1 MSTLFLL
8 ALLACSDTQL
18 ASWGAVGEPGHVTCY
33 SGGQVIYD
41 GDSTGKI
48 ESEQRSDGWLFMDA
62 TTKRLV
68 RISGD
73 CVIRN

>member
-1 MSTLFLL
+1 MNTLFLFT
-8 ALLACSDTQL
+8 LLACSDTQL